1 MRDADGGGARA
12 LARIAESGPYWKRHS
27 KAWLALEIAALVA
40 ALAENIFV
48 PTVEEV
54 DNLPYRAVLG
64 AGIAAVLILA
74 AVSLRSERARAK
86 LFHYAQ
92 YVFAVGVV
100 LIVWDLATQKVAI
113 LPLPFFP
120 SLGQIL
126 QVIVEDWE
134 KLLVSTLYS
143 LRLLAVGFAV
153 GTVSGLATGVFLGWY
168 RQVGYWVFPT
178 VKIMSVIPATAWIP
192 IAMILFPSSFGAEVF
207 LIVLAVWSPVAF
219 MTATGIAGVP
229 KAHIEAALTLGADE
243 RFLLFRVAVP
253 GAMPSIFIGIYTA
266 TGLSFAT
273 LVISEMLGAK
283 AGLGW
288 YINWAKSWS
297 NYAAV
302 YASIVIM
309 AILFSIVMGLVFR
322 LRDRALVWQKGLL
335 K

>member
-1 MRDADGGGARA
+1 MSEGKRRGSMA
-12 LARIAESGPYWKRHS
+12 LDRTAPSDRYWKPRS
-27 KAWLALEIAALVA
+27 KACVALETLILGA
-40 ALAENIFV
+40 ALAENVFL
-48 PTVEEV
+48 PTKQDVV
-54 DNLPYRAVLG
+54 NLPYRLVLG
-64 AGIAAVLILA
+64 AGIATLFAMIVASIW
-74 AVSLRSERARAK
+74 SERARER
-86 LFHYAQ
+86 LHHYSQ
-92 YVFAVGVV
+92 YILALGAI
-100 LIVWDLATQKVAI
+100 LILWDLFTQKSDI

-120 SLGQIL
+120 SAGQIL
-126 QVIVEDWE
+126 QVIVEDRQ
-134 KLLVSTLYS
+134 KLLLSTFYS
-143 LRLLAVGFAV
+143 LRLLVVSFAI
-153 GTVSGLATGVFLGWY
+153 GTASGLATGIFLGWY
-168 RQVGYWVFPT
+168 RGVGYWVFPT

-192 IAMILFPSSFGAEVF
+192 VAMIIFPSSFGAEVF
-207 LIVLAVWSPVAF
+207 LIVLSVWSPVAY

-229 KAHIEAALTLGADE
+229 KAHVEAALTLGAGE

-273 LVISEMLGAK
+273 LVVSEMLGAK

-309 AILFSIVMGLVFR
+309 ALLFSVVMDLIFK
-322 LRDRALVWQKGLL
+322 LRDRVLVWQKGLL

>member
-1 MRDADGGGARA
+1 MSEGKRRGSIA
-12 LARIAESGPYWKRHS
+12 LDRTAQSERYWKPRS
-27 KAWLALEIAALVA
+27 KAVVALETLVLGA
-40 ALAENIFV
+40 ALAENLLL
-48 PTVEEV
+48 PTKQDVV
-54 DNLPYRAVLG
+54 NLPYRLVLG
-64 AGIAAVLILA
+64 AGIAALFALIAASLWSGKARERLYHYSQYILSLGLILI
-74 AVSLRSERARAK
+74 L
-86 LFHYAQ
+86 
-92 YVFAVGVV
+92 
-100 LIVWDLATQKVAI
+100 WDFFTQKSDI

-120 SLGQIL
+120 SAGQIL
-126 QVIVEDWE
+126 QVIVEDRQ
-134 KLLVSTLYS
+134 KLLLSTFYS
-143 LRLLAVGFAV
+143 LRLLVVSFAI
-153 GTVSGLATGVFLGWY
+153 GTASGLATGIFLGWY
-168 RQVGYWVFPT
+168 RDVGYWVFPT

-192 IAMILFPSSFGAEVF
+192 VAMIIFPTSFGAEVF
-207 LIVLAVWSPVAF
+207 LIVLSVWSPVAY

-273 LVISEMLGAK
+273 LVVSEMLGAK

-309 AILFSIVMGLVFR
+309 ALLFSVVMDLIFK
-322 LRDRALVWQKGLL
+322 LRDRVLVWQKGLL

>member
-1 MRDADGGGARA
+1 V
-12 LARIAESGPYWKRHS
+12 
-27 KAWLALEIAALVA
+27 ALELAALVA
-40 ALAENIFV
+40 ALAENFYL
-48 PTVEEV
+48 PTKQDV
-54 DNLPYRAVLG
+54 DDLPYRVVLG
-64 AGIAAVLILA
+64 AALVAMAALVG
-74 AVSLRSERARAK
+74 VSALRGTRLGEKARER
-86 LFHYAQ
+86 LHHYAQ
-92 YVFAVGVV
+92 YILV
-100 LIVWDLATQKVAI
+100 LVLVLVAWDLLTEKSDL

-120 SLGQIL
+120 SLAQVLQI
-126 QVIVEDWE
+126 IAEDYQ
-134 KLLVSTLYS
+134 KLLLSTLYS
-143 LRLLAVGFAV
+143 VRLLVVSFAI
-153 GTVSGLATGVFLGWY
+153 GTASGLATGVFLGWY

-192 IAMILFPSSFGAEVF
+192 VSMLIFPSSFGAEVF
-207 LIVLAVWSPVAF
+207 LIVLSVWSPVAY

-229 KAHIEAALTLGADE
+229 RAHIEAALTLGADE
-243 RFLLFRVAVP
+243 KFLLFRVAVP

-273 LVISEMLGAK
+273 LVVSEMLGAK

-309 AILFSIVMGLVFR
+309 AILFSIVMDLIFQ